1 MKVDRLRSNPGLRR
15 AVGLAERTAAKIVAR
30 VVPRRVMRNKRLF
43 DVWERRGYH
52 VSPVH
57 FYEPIPDLR
66 EFDDDFWTR
75 ESELVGL
82 EMRAEHQLTLLDELA
97 PLQHE
102 LVALDRPEAGGRY
115 TLRNPFYGS
124 VDAEIF
130 YGLLRLRK
138 PRRVY
143 EIGSGHSTLLAAEA
157 LRRNEEEGAPPAEL
171 VAFEPYPN
179 ESLREGFPGLTRLVE
194 KRLQDVPLETFQ
206 ALEAGDVLF
215 IDSSHV
221 VAPGSDVCRELLE
234 IVPRVQPG
242 VLIHIHDIFMPLEYP
257 ERWLREERYFWT
269 EQYLL
274 QAFLAFNS
282 EFSIVWAGAWMNA
295 RHPSAIA
302 ASVPSYLRG
311 ETRPGSFWIVR
322 NG

>member
-1 MKVDRLRSNPGLRR
+1 MLVDRLKSNAALRR
-15 AVGLAERTAAKIVAR
+15 AVALAERGTATVVAR
-30 VVPRRVMRNKRLF
+30 VVPSHVMRNKHLF

-57 FYEPIPDLR
+57 FYEPIPDVR
-66 EFDDDFWTR
+66 DFEADFWTR
-75 ESELVGL
+75 ESELVGVD
-82 EMRAEHQLTLLDELA
+82 MRADDQLALLDELA
-97 PLQHE
+97 PLRGE
-102 LVALDRPEAGGRY
+102 FDALDRPEAEGRY
-115 TLRNPFYGS
+115 SLRNSLYGS

-130 YGLLRLRK
+130 YGLLRQRR

-157 LRRNEEEGAPPAEL
+157 LRRNEDEGAAPAEL

-179 ESLREGFPGLTRLVE
+179 ETLRRGFPGLTRLVE

-206 ALEAGDVLF
+206 ELEAGDVLF

-234 IVPRVQPG
+234 IVPRVRPG
-242 VLIHIHDIFMPLEYP
+242 VLIHIHDIFMPREYP

-274 QAFLAFNS
+274 QAFLAFNT
-282 EFSIVWAGAWMNA
+282 EFSVVWAGAWMNA
-295 RHPSAIA
+295 RHPDAL
-302 ASVPSYLRG
+302 ASSFASYIPG

-322 NG
+322 ND